1 MSHGEATAPAGG
13 LQGRPPGHLHQ
24 VEDGPPRWLTGAS
37 KGAGTGIG
45 QSTQIVRET
54 RRFGFFLHEVHAK
67 EPSPCPPG
75 CGTPRRS
82 GWAALWMPPEGWR
95 RGPGSAM
102 EDAPKAGEAKSDATR
117 QWRVGMA
124 NCGSRKVREE
134 EMGTKPTVEM
144 GCRVAVMFA
153 MACLGWAFT
162 STEASAQGMWGPDRT
177 GFTMRGTSTNS
188 GSATRTAPTECILGP
203 FELRNNGGSTA
214 LAGTTFGVE
223 TTRWGRRQTKPVFRM
238 DQIGSTNQWALKLVS
253 GNTYQHYQVGPYN
266 QIQAVDVVLTAS
278 RSGTSIRSEPL
289 DILITHPSDGVEN
302 YSGCTVANTM
312 LAEEAPPPLTV
323 ESITGAPERHDGE
336 TPFDFTVVFSEAV
349 DLTNSEMTAALEP
362 LNATV
367 SASTADSG
375 RTWTI
380 TATPNITNP
389 NSQYI
394 GITIPS
400 PKQTPYKTC
409 NQAGAI
415 CTADGRKLWSS
426 RVVGVQAGAPNP
438 GQRPPKALTVGHILD
453 PDDTHPVIDYQFT
466 FDNFASFD
474 FQLVFSEPLANAP
487 RTGNAAARLAWWQN
501 RLSVEDG
508 GTLKAVSY
516 IGDDGLDVGR
526 EVWQMS
532 VRPGIKRHSGV
543 VVPKFT
549 GSCSANNA
557 VCTDADPKRKLTNR
571 LWVPLRCFGASFCN
585 GGPIAQNQEA
595 ADPLRAAYSNVP
607 QTHDGATPFTFRLT
621 FSEDVDI
628 SAADLKDHA
637 FTVLNGTVTTATAL
651 NSGTAEWDVTIQP
664 TGTGSLNILL
674 SPTADCAA
682 TGAICTSAGTMLS
695 TVPGQSIPYAAP
707 AEPQP
712 EPQTQQAQTPI
723 TASFVSVPAE
733 HDGETAFWLE
743 LSFDT
748 PVVQGSKAPLREL
761 LGVTG
766 GSETRLRRKNG
777 QLDHWQMRI
786 DPSSH
791 DTVTVTLSPSPACG
805 ETGAVC
811 TEDGRTFT
819 TGLAT
824 QIQGPA
830 SGNNNWSEESAGTT
844 VTPVPALPLA
854 GIGLLGLL
862 LALVGSRAVRVPPCP
877 PTGG

>member
-1 MSHGEATAPAGG
+1 MEARKPSNQAVNTREP
-13 LQGRPPGHLHQ
+13 
-24 VEDGPPRWLTGAS
+24 DPRLKS
-37 KGAGTGIG
+37 
-45 QSTQIVRET
+45 
-54 RRFGFFLHEVHAK
+54 AK
-67 EPSPCPPG
+67 
-75 CGTPRRS
+75 PRRVRLRS
-82 GWAALWMPPEGWR
+82 LAAR
-95 RGPGSAM
+95 A
-102 EDAPKAGEAKSDATR
+102 
-117 QWRVGMA
+117 V
-124 NCGSRKVREE
+124 CGFL
-134 EMGTKPTVEM
+134 TL
-144 GCRVAVMFA
+144 AA
-153 MACLGWAFT
+153 T

-188 GSATRTAPTECILGP
+188 GSATRTVPTDCILGP

-238 DQIGSTNQWALKLVS
+238 EQISSTNQWALKLVS

-266 QIQAVDVVLTAS
+266 QIQALDVVLTAS
-278 RSGTSIRSEPL
+278 RSGTSIKSEPL
-289 DILITHPSDGVEN
+289 DIWITHPTDGVEN
-302 YSGCTVANTM
+302 YSGCTVANAM
-312 LAEEAPPPLTV
+312 LAEEAPP
-323 ESITGAPERHDGE
+323 
-336 TPFDFTVVFSEAV
+336 
-349 DLTNSEMTAALEP
+349 
-362 LNATV
+362 
-367 SASTADSG
+367 
-375 RTWTI
+375 
-380 TATPNITNP
+380 
-389 NSQYI
+389 
-394 GITIPS
+394 
-400 PKQTPYKTC
+400 
-409 NQAGAI
+409 
-415 CTADGRKLWSS
+415 
-426 RVVGVQAGAPNP
+426 APNP

-453 PDDTHPVIDYQFT
+453 PDDTHPVIDYVMNK
-466 FDNFASFD
+466 DNFTRFD

-501 RLSVEDG
+501 RLSVADG

-526 EVWQMS
+526 EVWQMN
-532 VRPGIKRHSGV
+532 VRPGIKRHTGV
-543 VVPKFT
+543 TVPQFT

-571 LWVPLRCFGASFCN
+571 LWVPIRCAGTSFCN

-621 FSEDVDI
+621 FSENVDI

-707 AEPQP
+707 AEPQA

-748 PVVQGSKAPLREL
+748 PVVQGSKTPLREL
-761 LGVTG
+761 LDVTG
-766 GSETRLRRKNG
+766 GSETRFRRKNG
-777 QLDHWQMRI
+777 QLDHWQIRI
-786 DPSSH
+786 APSSQNA
-791 DTVTVTLSPSPACG
+791 VTVMLSPSPPCG

-824 QIQGPA
+824 QIRGPA
-830 SGNNNWSEESAGTT
+830 GGNNNWSEESVETA
-844 VTPVPALPLA
+844 VTPVPALPLV
-854 GIGLLGLL
+854 GVGLLGLL
-862 LALVGSRAVRVPPCP
+862 LAVLGSRARSGLVR
-877 PTGG
+877 